1 MNSIF
6 RIFQQYIFYLI
17 YCKYFLSI
25 VFSFVYI
32 FLHIQIVWYII
43 YCNIV
48 TIDVTISSNLSTNSI
63 HDLRYVIDTL
73 ISVHALFISIRKKVH
88 STLAW
93 CIQMIHTS
101 LTKRFN
107 FRRNSHCYGES
118 IENEFNHVRRI
129 DFILD
134 NH

>member
-1 MNSIF
+1 MNSTF
-6 RIFQQYIFYLI
+6 HIFQQYIFYLI

-43 YCNIV
+43 YCNIM
-48 TIDVTISSNLSTNSI
+48 TIDVTISSKLSTNSI

-88 STLAW
+88 STLAR

-107 FRRNSHCYGES
+107 FRRNSHCCGES
-118 IENEFNHVRRI
+118 IENEFNHIKRKNWFCSR
-129 DFILD
+129 
-134 NH
+134 